1 MPLGV
6 QIDANQ
12 ARLAP
17 FKLHSDLYN
26 KLNFE
31 GFTDVLEHT
40 FAIKVNKMT
49 PNISGPNLTLLK
61 TTKNR
66 LKN

>member
-1 MPLGV
+1 MPLGA

-17 FKLHSDLYN
+17 FKLHSDLYK

-31 GFTDVLEHT
+31 GFAAIPDNT
-40 FAIKVNKMT
+40 FGITVNKMT
-49 PNISGPNLTLLK
+49 PSITDPNRRLLH
-61 TTKNR
+61 TTKSR
-66 LKN
+66 LNF